1 MSVELDALEL
11 EISSNSDKA
20 SKGIDG
26 LIKPSENSKTPLKVV
41 LD

>member
-26 LIKPSENSKTPLKVV
+26 LIKTLGELKTPLKVV